1 MKKGGGLGLVV
12 LVVVLAIVLL
22 LVAKQ
27 WKAVAPTAMQL
38 DDGGTPMVV
47 PKTHGEDAAG
57 EALQRGGLPDLNQ
70 MRQATG
76 EHAQQV
82 QETMAE
88 VE

>member
-1 MKKGGGLGLVV
+1 MIM
-12 LVVVLAIVLL
+12 LVVVMAIVLL

-38 DDGGTPMVV
+38 DDGTLMVV
-47 PKTHGEDAAG
+47 PETHGEDAAG
-57 EALQRGGLPDLNQ
+57 QALQRGGLPDLNQ

>member
-1 MKKGGGLGLVV
+1 MVM
-12 LVVVLAIVLL
+12 LVVVLAIVLM

-27 WKAVAPTAMQL
+27 WKAVAPTALQL
-38 DDGGTPMVV
+38 DDGTPMVV
-47 PKTHGEDAAG
+47 PETHGEDGAG
-57 EALQRGGLPDLNQ
+57 QALQHGGLPDLNQ

-82 QETMAE
+82 QETLAE

>member
-1 MKKGGGLGLVV
+1 MVV
-12 LVVVLAIVLL
+12 LVVVLAVVLL

-38 DDGGTPMVV
+38 DGDTPMIV
-47 PKTHGEDAAG
+47 PDTHGEVGAG
-57 EALQRGGLPDLNQ
+57 QALQRGGLPDLNQ

-82 QETMAE
+82 QEALAE

>member
-1 MKKGGGLGLVV
+1 MKKMGGGFGMVV
-12 LVVVLAIVLL
+12 LVVVMAIVLL

-38 DDGGTPMVV
+38 DDGTPMVV
-47 PKTHGEDAAG
+47 PETHGEDQAG
-57 EALQRGGLPDLNQ
+57 EAIQRGGLPDLNQ